1 MDKTI
6 LGQVRE
12 VAADIFGVAVETVTQ
27 ESSPSTIENWDS
39 LQHLNLV
46 LALEDRFGVGFVPEE
61 IEAMRDIAAI
71 VHVVEGKGTR
81 VGAGRS

>member
-1 MDKTI
+1 MEETI
-6 LGQVRE
+6 CGQVRE
-12 VAADIFGVAVETVTQ
+12 IAADVFGVPLETVTG

-46 LALEDRFGVGFVPEE
+46 LALEDLFGVVFVPEE

-71 VHVVEGKGTR
+71 VQVVQSKGAQ